1 MVNQMV
7 MMVCDKEMKMNLD
20 EMMLVRQYLVLD
32 Y

>member
-7 MMVCDKEMKMNLD
+7 MMVCDKEMKMNQD

>member
-7 MMVCDKEMKMNLD
+7 MMVRDKEMKMNQD

>member
-7 MMVCDKEMKMNLD
+7 MTVCDKAMKMNPD